1 MRSKQPKISIKNQS
15 ESSLS
20 NKELLTRIE
29 KLERIVRIL
38 MNSNLYAKNKDYKNP
53 VKEILSATSLQ
64 FILSPIRSK
73 RILIKIMNTCFLIL
87 SMCLTIYLVV
97 LNITEFLMYETTT
110 SITIINDKEPQ
121 FPIIAFCQSGKAK
134 FGNSLYE
141 NITNFYL
148 NDDELKTE
156 WEDYFESF
164 KDSSFNGK
172 CYRFNSGINM
182 TNHSIPIKKSKRSGY
197 IDGFY
202 LQYKSDI
209 NLLFVSIYNQT
220 QNLSTLYNKGYFISA
235 GSENLF
241 KVKRIYD
248 TKLEYPY
255 NDCLND
261 VSEFTMNKT
270 IINYMKNK
278 NSQYSQTE
286 CNRLC
291 ENLKYLEESNCN
303 CSLKNLDDFPYKV
316 CVNSSELKDCLKKFM
331 SHFNNE
337 DQKCSDYCPLECNT
351 LNYEIT
357 INSFS
362 SLSYSSNDSFIISVF
377 YEDLKYTWINQ
388 KPKMQF
394 IDLISNI
401 GGSLGLFV
409 GISFISFL
417 DLFEILIEIIC
428 IYFGK

>member
-1 MRSKQPKISIKNQS
+1 MHSKQPKILIKNQS

-38 MNSNLYAKNKDYKNP
+38 MNSNLYTKNKDYKNP

-73 RILIKIMNTCFLIL
+73 RILIKIMNSCFLIL

-121 FPIIAFCQSGKAK
+121 FPIVAFCQFGNSTL
-134 FGNSLYE
+134 GNSLYG
-141 NITNFYL
+141 NITSFYL
-148 NDDELKTE
+148 NDEELTTE
-156 WEDYFESF
+156 WENYFEYF
-164 KDSSFNGK
+164 QDSSINRK

-182 TNHSIPIKKSKRSGY
+182 TNHSIPIKNSKRNGY

-202 LQYKSDI
+202 LKYESSLS
-209 NLLFVSIYNQT
+209 LLFVSIYNQT
-220 QNLSTLYNKGYFISA
+220 QNLSTIYNKGYYISV
-235 GSENLF
+235 GTENLF
-241 KVKRIYD
+241 KVKKIYD

-255 NDCLND
+255 NGCLND
-261 VSEFTMNKT
+261 VSEFTKNKT
-270 IINYMKNK
+270 IISYMKNK
-278 NSQYSQTE
+278 NTQYSQTE
-286 CNRLC
+286 CNRLY

-303 CSLKNLDDFPYKV
+303 CSLKHLDDFPYKV
-316 CVNSSELKDCLKKFM
+316 CENNSEHKDCLKEFM
-331 SHFNNE
+331 SHFNNK

-409 GISFISFL
+409 GISFVSFL

-428 IYFGK
+428 IYFEK